1 MLIFM
6 SSLTALPAAPSRAF
20 ETAEKTATKTAET
33 TASETTDPETA
44 RSEWTGAQPV
54 DPDRTA
60 PMERPEWVEPV
71 ERDAAA
77 DPGTTGSTAGT
88 TPPAPEEPEE
98 PEGSKEP
105 EASAADP
112 RRRRL
117 TLALR
122 ALAVIAGA
130 AGLVW
135 MYLALPAPAAGLPS
149 DGRTVLVVFAAT
161 LACWTLTRLDDTFVG
176 TAAVAVLIV
185 AGVVPH
191 EHFLG
196 LLGSDTVWLLVA
208 ACVLAAGLERSGLPA
223 RDPHALLVRPAT
235 VRRLVHLVT
244 AGVVLTALAIPSTS
258 GRAALALPVF
268 LALAKVFAERPAVV
282 RALALVFPA
291 TILLS
296 AIATLIGAAA
306 HLIGNGF
313 LEAMTG
319 SG

>member
-1 MLIFM
+1 M

-33 TASETTDPETA
+33 TASETADPETA

-54 DPDRTA
+54 DSDRTV

-77 DPGTTGSTAGT
+77 DPGTTGSTAGPET
-88 TPPAPEEPEE
+88 LAPKEPEE
-98 PEGSKEP
+98 PEGSEEP
-105 EASAADP
+105 EASASATDP
-112 RRRRL
+112 RRRRF

-122 ALAVIAGA
+122 ALAVATGA

-196 LLGSDTVWLLVA
+196 LLGS
-208 ACVLAAGLERSGLPA
+208 
-223 RDPHALLVRPAT
+223 
-235 VRRLVHLVT
+235 
-244 AGVVLTALAIPSTS
+244 
-258 GRAALALPVF
+258 
-268 LALAKVFAERPAVV
+268 
-282 RALALVFPA
+282 
-291 TILLS
+291 
-296 AIATLIGAAA
+296 
-306 HLIGNGF
+306 
-313 LEAMTG
+313 
-319 SG
+319 